1 MTTFTGTFSA
11 VNDATGAIVLAG
23 GEVVDITLAGNGVIT
38 PTYLSRG
45 TTVTVAATSGTIT
58 IAGTTST
65 VAALTGQAFGALGT
79 IPANKWGVIVME
91 RVGAGTASFTSG
103 SANYT
108 TGYATEALAIAAIPS
123 QSASKVQVGYVT
135 VLASSAGWIAGT
147 DALAGG
153 TGGTPAANTNYY
165 SSPAW
170 AVSLRRVIGGGPEV
184 NLVTYN
190 AAQSAVTYTNTTP
203 NLQRVLLRCMTIPT
217 GGAITYTLTNDYAAD
232 TVASWRDPDGNVL
245 FSITEAGAY
254 APPGYPITGTITPS
268 PMIVPRKTITG
279 GMSAYTIL
287 STDAYIDC
295 DTTSNLIILSFPY
308 TPGNGR
314 MLNVKSISADTNGIA
329 CDPNAFG
336 SGHKI
341 NGVNATFTIPTGNG
355 ASFTFVYNS
364 TTTDW
369 EIV

>member
-11 VNDATGAIVLAG
+11 VNDATGAILLAG

-45 TTVTVAATSGTIT
+45 TTVTLAATSGAIT

-123 QSASKVQVGYVT
+123 QTSGKVQVGYVT
-135 VLASSAGWIAGT
+135 VLASSAGWVAGT

-170 AVSLRRVIGGGPEV
+170 AVSLRRVIGGSPEV

-217 GGAITYTLTNDYAAD
+217 GGAITYTLTNDFAAD
-232 TVASWRDPDGNVL
+232 AVASWRDPEGNLL
-245 FSITEAGAY
+245 FSITEAGAV
-254 APPGYPITGTITPS
+254 APAGYPISGSFGQMVNALVT
-268 PMIVPRKTITG
+268 KTADYT
-279 GMSAYTIL
+279 MTDSDYAVQADSSSAGVTVTL
-287 STDAYIDC
+287 PLNPT
-295 DTTSNLIILSFPY
+295 
-308 TPGNGR
+308 NGR
-314 MLNVKSISADTNGIA
+314 TVIVGVSNSTGNNIVIGRNGKKIQNASADIT
-329 CDPNAFG
+329 
-336 SGHKI
+336 
-341 NGVNATFTIPTGNG
+341 VNKAGNP
-355 ASFTFVYNS
+355 SYTLQYDS
-364 TTTDW
+364 TAGTW
-369 EIV
+369 WFR

>member
-23 GEVVDITLAGNGVIT
+23 GEVVDITLAGDGVIT

-135 VLASSAGWIAGT
+135 VLASSSGWIAGT

-170 AVSLRRVIGGGPEV
+170 AVSLRRVIGGGPEI

-232 TVASWRDPDGNVL
+232 AVDSWRDPEGNLL
-245 FSITEAGAY
+245 FSITEAGAV
-254 APPGYPITGTITPS
+254 APAGYPLTGAINAAVTITS
-268 PMIVPRKTITG
+268 LTTTRVTKTASYTLTTADYAVDVDTTAGAVTITLPASPANG
-279 GMSAYTIL
+279 AQYNIAKIT
-287 STDAYIDC
+287 TDANVLTIGRNGKNLQGSAANV
-295 DTTSNLIILSFPY
+295 TTASGSRPSY
-308 TPGNGR
+308 TWQYD
-314 MLNVKSISADTNGIA
+314 STSAG
-329 CDPNAFG
+329 
-336 SGHKI
+336 
-341 NGVNATFTIPTGNG
+341 
-355 ASFTFVYNS
+355 
-364 TTTDW
+364 W
-369 EIV
+369 WLR